1 MARED
6 AFRDFVRRVEPRL
19 RVALIA
25 ASGPDR
31 GWEATAEA
39 LAWAWEHW
47 DRIGRIE
54 HPVQYLFRVGRSKTR
69 RRLRHAVRFEPP
81 RADPPWVEPALP
93 RALGRLSRNQRMAV
107 VLVHALG
114 WTQREA
120 AAVMGIRPGTV
131 KTHLDRGLAKLRS
144 ALEVDADA

>member
-1 MARED
+1 MTDDE
-6 AFRDFVRRVEPRL
+6 AFRGFVERVEPRL
-19 RVALIA
+19 RGALIA
-25 ASGPDR
+25 ASGPER

-47 DRIGRIE
+47 DEMDRIA

-69 RRLRHAVRFEPP
+69 PRLRPRLRFQQPP
-81 RADPPWVEPALP
+81 GDPPWVEPGLQ
-93 RALGRLSRNQRMAV
+93 RALETLSTKQRMAV

-114 WTQREA
+114 RTQAEA
-120 AAVMGIRPGTV
+120 AGLMGVGTGTV
-131 KTHLDRGLAKLRS
+131 KTHLDRGLAKLRA